1 MNDARSAA
9 EKEAQLPCEVM
20 LVDDLPT
27 SLRLMS
33 DLLDDIGCR
42 VRPANDGKL
51 ALSAVAA
58 RAPDLILLDIR
69 MPGLDG
75 YEVCR
80 RLKADP
86 KLRQIPVIFV
96 SIQDDVWGRAEC
108 FRVGGVDFI
117 AKPIIREEFLT
128 KVRTQLELRRL
139 RDDARA
145 NPPPLQ

>member
-20 LVDDLPT
+20 LVDDLPA

-51 ALSAVAA
+51 ALSAMAA

-80 RLKADP
+80 RLKA
-86 KLRQIPVIFV
+86 
-96 SIQDDVWGRAEC
+96 
-108 FRVGGVDFI
+108 
-117 AKPIIREEFLT
+117 
-128 KVRTQLELRRL
+128 
-139 RDDARA
+139 
-145 NPPPLQ
+145 